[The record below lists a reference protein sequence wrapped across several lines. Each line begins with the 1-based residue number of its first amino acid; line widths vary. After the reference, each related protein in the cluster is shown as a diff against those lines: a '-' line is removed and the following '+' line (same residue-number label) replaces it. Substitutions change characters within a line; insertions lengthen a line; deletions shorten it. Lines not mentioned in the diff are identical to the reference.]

1 MSITICADCGG
12 CEHKSR
18 FLYKYNAEKNADRNK
33 VMKINEPWED
43 LKEAS
48 HANIQSEKGILK
60 RKTHAIQTEEIGAVE
75 KRGQFCEDA
84 SFCKS

>member
-1 MSITICADCGG
+1 
-12 CEHKSR
+12 
-18 FLYKYNAEKNADRNK
+18 
-33 VMKINEPWED
+33 MKINERWED

-60 RKTHAIQTEEIGAVE
+60 RKAHAIQTEEIGAVE

-84 SFCKS
+84 SFCKA